1 MRRGHQV
8 ARSWLIASSATGLGA
23 TSHLL
28 AGGHMPHPLVLA
40 LATSLAALLTLGM
53 TRLKLPRTSL
63 ALGVLAGQGILH
75 ALYSHGQPLAP
86 AAAGHHHH
94 GLELLSGAVGLEP
107 LAHAGPSMWAGHTL
121 AAAITFALLAYGEH
135 LLLALRALLGYVRA
149 RLEPVRVRPLLG
161 APTLPVAATATYL
174 VSLLAR
180 TCRAPRG
187 PPVLA

>member
-28 AGGHMPHPLVLA
+28 AGGHLPHPLVLA
-40 LATSLAALLTLGM
+40 LATSLAALLTLGV

-86 AAAGHHHH
+86 AAVGHHHH
-94 GLELLSGAVGLEP
+94 GVELLPGAVVLEP
-107 LAHAGPSMWAGHTL
+107 LAHAGPAM

-149 RLEPVRVRPLLG
+149 RLAPVRVRPILG
-161 APTLPVAATATYL
+161 VPTLPVAATATHL

>member
-86 AAAGHHHH
+86 AAAGHHYH

-107 LAHAGPSMWAGHTL
+107 LAHAGPAMWAGHTL

>member
-40 LATSLAALLTLGM
+40 LATSLSALLTLGI
-53 TRLKLPRTSL
+53 TCLKLPRTSL

-86 AAAGHHHH
+86 ASAGHSHH
-94 GLELLSGAVGLEP
+94 GSELLLGATHLEP
-107 LAHAGPSMWAGHTL
+107 LAHAGPAMWAGHTL

-149 RLEPVRVRPLLG
+149 YLEPVRVRPLLG
-161 APTLPVAATATYL
+161 APTLPVVATVTHL

>member
-28 AGGHMPHPLVLA
+28 AGGHLPHPLVLA
-40 LATSLAALLTLGM
+40 LATSLAALLTLGV

-94 GLELLSGAVGLEP
+94 GVELLPGAAGLEP
-107 LAHAGPSMWAGHTL
+107 LTHAGPAMWAGHTL

-149 RLEPVRVRPLLG
+149 RLEPARVRPLLE
-161 APTLPVAATATYL
+161 APVLAVAATAAHL

>member
-8 ARSWLIASSATGLGA
+8 ARSWLIAGSATGLGA
-23 TSHLL
+23 ISHLL
-28 AGGHMPHPLVLA
+28 AGGHLPHPLVLA
-40 LATSLAALLTLGM
+40 LATSLAALLTLGV

-63 ALGVLAGQGILH
+63 AFGVAAGQGTLH
-75 ALYSHGQPLAP
+75 ALYSHGHPLAP
-86 AAAGHHHH
+86 APAGHAHH
-94 GLELLSGAVGLEP
+94 GAELLLSAVPTEP
-107 LAHAGPSMWAGHTL
+107 LTHAGPAMWIGHAL
-121 AAAITFALLAYGEH
+121 AAAATFALLAYGES

-149 RLEPVRVRPLLG
+149 KLEPARVRPLLE
-161 APTLPVAATATYL
+161 APALPVTTFPTHL

>member
-28 AGGHMPHPLVLA
+28 AGGHLPHPLVLA
-40 LATSLAALLTLGM
+40 LATSLAALLTLGI
-53 TRLKLPRTSL
+53 TCLKLPRTSL

-86 AAAGHHHH
+86 ASAGHSHH
-94 GLELLSGAVGLEP
+94 GSELLLGATHLEP
-107 LAHAGPSMWAGHTL
+107 LAHAGPGMWAGHTL

-135 LLLALRALLGYVRA
+135 LLLALRDLLGYVRA

-161 APTLPVAATATYL
+161 APTLPVAATVTHL

-187 PPVLA
+187 PPLLA

>member
-1 MRRGHQV
+1 MRRGQQV

-28 AGGHMPHPLVLA
+28 AGGHLPHPLVLA
-40 LATSLAALLTLGM
+40 LATSLAALLTLGV

-86 AAAGHHHH
+86 VSGGHTHH
-94 GLELLSGAVGLEP
+94 GVELFPGAIPLEP
-107 LAHAGPSMWAGHTL
+107 LTHAGPAMWVGHTL
-121 AAAITFALLAYGEH
+121 AAAITFALLAYGES
-135 LLLALRALLGYVRA
+135 LLLALHTLLGYVRA

-161 APTLPVAATATYL
+161 ALTLPVASTVTHL

-180 TCRAPRG
+180 ARRAPRG

>member
-28 AGGHMPHPLVLA
+28 AGGRLPHPLVLA
-40 LATSLAALLTLGM
+40 LATSLAALLTLGV

-86 AAAGHHHH
+86 ASVGHSHH
-94 GLELLSGAVGLEP
+94 GSELLMGATHLEP
-107 LAHAGPSMWAGHTL
+107 LAHAGPAMWVGHTL

-161 APTLPVAATATYL
+161 APTLPVATTATHL